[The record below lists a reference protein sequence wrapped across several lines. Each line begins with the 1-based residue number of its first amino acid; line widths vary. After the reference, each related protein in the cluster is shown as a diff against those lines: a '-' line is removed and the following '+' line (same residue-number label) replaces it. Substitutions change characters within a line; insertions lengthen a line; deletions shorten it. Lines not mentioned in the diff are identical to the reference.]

1 MKITEKEVQN
11 LAKQLNMQLQSDFK
25 NNWFLGKY
33 GFLAFRR
40 NCKVPRVGRK
50 INVEAALYGK
60 EDYDIFIGFNAN
72 NTDNSL
78 YDSYKIRITELKAK
92 EYSLAVQYTGTSVE
106 ELKKDINSIFW
117 TKAKPAITQTVEQ
130 LPKLEKELTRYF
142 NDTFFKDNYYENL
155 DHEYRG
161 IFRIRQTYKKFLRNI
176 NEKTIEYLPKI
187 LRMSDIEYQKKLDNY
202 LIKNNMRELRTNEE
216 IYDMIKN
223 MTNKTDLTTSNK
235 FVEYALEVNKDFKV
249 QIFYKIKNINNT
261 TIAKVKATDKEAIYV
276 AEFLTRQIKQ

>member
-11 LAKQLNMQLQSDFK
+11 LAKQLKIQLKSDFK
-25 NNWFLGKY
+25 NNQFLGKY
-33 GFLAFRR
+33 GFVAFRR
-40 NCKVPRVGRK
+40 NCKFPRVGRK
-50 INVEAALYGK
+50 INTEAALYGK

-72 NTDNSL
+72 KTDKRL
-78 YDSYKIRITELKAK
+78 YDSYKIRIAELKAK
-92 EYSLAVQYTGTSVE
+92 EYSLALQYTGTSVE
-106 ELKKDINSIFW
+106 ELQKDINSIFW

-142 NDTFFKDNYYENL
+142 NETFFKDNYYENL
-155 DHEYRG
+155 DPEYRG

-187 LRMSDIEYQKKLDNY
+187 LKMSDIEYKKNLDKY
-202 LIKNNMRELRTNEE
+202 LTKNNMRELRTNEE

-235 FVEYALEVNKDFKV
+235 FVEYSLEVNKDFKV

-261 TIAKVKATDKEAIYV
+261 TIAKIKATDKEAIYV
-276 AEFLTRQIKQ
+276 AEFLTRQLKH